1 MREVNLLAQEI
12 TSYGVDLGL
21 GFSLA
26 RLLEELNDVNGLEWI
41 RVLYNYPRGVTDE
54 LLNAYRD
61 LPKVCEYIDM
71 PLQHVATPVLAAM
84 RRGIDE
90 ADTRELVSRIKEKI
104 PGCAL
109 RTTML
114 VGFPGETD
122 ADFELLLDF
131 AKETRFARL
140 GGFVFSP
147 EDRSIA
153 ARLPDQAPV
162 ELARER
168 MARLL
173 ALQERIMTEDNQALT
188 GQHTQVLV
196 EGLTGEGLLRG
207 RTRLQAPE
215 VDGEVFLH
223 ETEAEA
229 GEIITCEIIGSDGVD
244 LVARGVE

>member
-1 MREVNLLAQEI
+1 MHVLRDSQISREYDQLPALLSGERGGAREA
-12 TSYGVDLGL
+12 
-21 GFSLA
+21 FSDTL
-26 RLLEELNDVNGLEWI
+26 
-41 RVLYNYPRGVTDE
+41 
-54 LLNAYRD
+54 
-61 LPKVCEYIDM
+61 
-71 PLQHVATPVLAAM
+71 M

-223 ETEAEA
+223 EPRPRRERSSRVRSSAQTAWTWWRGALSEA
-229 GEIITCEIIGSDGVD
+229 
-244 LVARGVE
+244 RP

>member
-1 MREVNLLAQEI
+1 MTDALL
-12 TSYGVDLGL
+12 D
-21 GFSLA
+21 
-26 RLLEELNDVNGLEWI
+26 
-41 RVLYNYPRGVTDE
+41 
-54 LLNAYRD
+54 AYRE
-61 LPKVCEYIDM
+61 LPKVCEYVDM

-90 ADTRELVSRIKEKI
+90 RGTRALVSRIKERV

-131 AKETRFARL
+131 VEQTRFARL

-147 EDRSIA
+147 EERSVA
-153 ARLPDQAPV
+153 ARMPGQVPV
-162 ELARER
+162 ALARER

-173 ALQERIMTEDNQALT
+173 ELQGRIMREEGEALIGQRTE
-188 GQHTQVLV
+188 VLV
-196 EGLTGEGLLRG
+196 EGMTGEGLLRG

-223 ETEAEA
+223 ETEAA
-229 GEIITCEIIGSDGVD
+229 PGERIACEIIGADGVD
-244 LVARGVE
+244 LVARGVAAD